1 MKLEQFNCELTYT
14 NPVYHGNGTICGCC
28 GSNVVTSNPD
38 DRLLRDFNVSAL
50 RNDGISI
57 WPSKTAVTEETDE
70 YWCESIP
77 VGNEFLV
84 VKHRKVTC
92 PEDDYYNEDENNE

>member
-1 MKLEQFNCELTYT
+1 MKLEQFNCELTRT
-14 NPVYHGNGTICGCC
+14 NPLYQGNGQICGCC
-28 GSNVVTSNPD
+28 GSNVVATRPE
-38 DRLLRDFNVSAL
+38 DRIFITHNVSQL

-77 VGNEFLV
+77 VGDEFLV
-84 VKHRKVTC
+84 VKHRKLTN
-92 PEDDYYNEDENNE
+92 PDEGDYYDEDENE